1 MIITTDLFITKE
13 RALENW
19 CRDKGFFSKA
29 DLMEY
34 GLRNYY
40 LRADRTVRDWVVE
53 GKVKHLSKDEC
64 VFRGL
69 RGKMAWYEWIEK

>member
-1 MIITTDLFITKE
+1 MAMTDLFQNKSSQLEEFCKE
-13 RALENW
+13 
-19 CRDKGFFSKA
+19 KGYFSKA

-40 LRADRTVRDWVVE
+40 LRSDRTVREWVAE

-64 VFRGL
+64 LLRGFK
-69 RGKMAWYEWIEK
+69 GKMAYYEWRK